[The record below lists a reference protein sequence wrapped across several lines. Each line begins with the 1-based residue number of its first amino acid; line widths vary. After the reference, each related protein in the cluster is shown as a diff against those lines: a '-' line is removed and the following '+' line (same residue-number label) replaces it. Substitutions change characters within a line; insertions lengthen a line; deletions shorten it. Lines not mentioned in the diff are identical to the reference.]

1 MAGGESLLDNKAAC
15 ATRGSDDYQ
24 VHFRPPTVSLL
35 EVEASSMLPFQ
46 TVEASSY
53 SDKR

>member
-24 VHFRPPTVSLL
+24 VHFST
-35 EVEASSMLPFQ
+35 
-46 TVEASSY
+46 SY
-53 SDKR
+53 G